1 MKKSLLALAA
11 LTAFA
16 GAASAQS
23 SVTLFGVVDLSA
35 RYTEYGDAG
44 QYQLATDGNA
54 SSRLGFRGVED
65 LGGGLKAGFWLE
77 GSLQADTGTMPLANI
92 DGGAGNASAIFQR
105 RATVSL
111 MGGWG
116 EIRLGR
122 DYTPTFWNWTVF
134 DPFGTNGV
142 GASTNLGLEVAGL
155 APGGSYGT
163 LVRANNTIGYF
174 LPAMGGFY
182 GQIMQSAGENVN
194 GNKITA
200 FRLGYAAG
208 PFNVAG
214 AWGTTEVTPSVDGDN
229 WNIAGSFKTGFGMF
243 SAFYGMI
250 EVGSLEQENWFLG
263 YQLPIGAFTLKASYG
278 EVDRTG
284 VPSTVR
290 CPTTGAGVSGSC
302 VAQGDADQFAL
313 GFTYDLSKRTAL
325 YGTYS
330 MVSNNGT
337 RFRAGQLVNNDAAYS
352 SLGKD
357 STGYE
362 FGVRHSF

>member
-44 QYQLATDGNA
+44 QYQLAQDGNA

-65 LGGGLKAGFWLE
+65 LGGGLKAGFWIE
-77 GSLQADTGTMPLANI
+77 GAMSADTGTAQ
-92 DGGAGNASAIFQR
+92 GQTWQR
-105 RATVSL
+105 RSTVSL
-111 MGGWG
+111 MGGFG
-116 EIRLGR
+116 EVRLGR
-122 DYTPTFWNWTVF
+122 DYTATFWNWTVF

-155 APGGSYGT
+155 TPGGSYGT
-163 LVRANNTIGYF
+163 LVRADNVIGYF

-182 GQIMQSAGENVN
+182 GQIQQSAGENTN
-194 GNKITA
+194 GNKYTG

-214 AWGTTEVTPSVDGDN
+214 SWGTTEVTNSIDGDN
-229 WNIAGSFKTGFGMF
+229 WNIAGSWKTGFGMF
-243 SAFYGMI
+243 SAFYG
-250 EVGSLEQENWFLG
+250 SLEVSTLEQTNWFLG
-263 YQLPIGAFTLKASYG
+263 YQLPIGAFTVKASWG
-278 EVDRTG
+278 EVERTG
-284 VPSTVR
+284 VP
-290 CPTTGAGVSGSC
+290 AGVLCPLNNAGVTGTC
-302 VAQGDADQFAL
+302 VSQGDADQLAL

-330 MVSNNGT
+330 MISNSGT
-337 RFRAGQLVNNDAAYS
+337 RFRTQQIQNNANVYNNLGQDA
-352 SLGKD
+352 
-357 STGYE
+357 TGYE

>member
-23 SVTLFGVVDLSA
+23 SVTLFGVVDVSA
-35 RYTEYGDAG
+35 CYTEYDDKG

-77 GSLQADTGTMPLANI
+77 GSLSADTGTMPLASIN
-92 DGGAGNASAIFQR
+92 GGSGNSAAIFQR

-163 LVRANNTIGYF
+163 LVRANNTVGYF

-182 GQIMQSAGENVN
+182 GQIM
-194 GNKITA
+194 
-200 FRLGYAAG
+200 
-208 PFNVAG
+208 
-214 AWGTTEVTPSVDGDN
+214 
-229 WNIAGSFKTGFGMF
+229 
-243 SAFYGMI
+243 
-250 EVGSLEQENWFLG
+250 
-263 YQLPIGAFTLKASYG
+263 
-278 EVDRTG
+278 
-284 VPSTVR
+284 
-290 CPTTGAGVSGSC
+290 
-302 VAQGDADQFAL
+302 
-313 GFTYDLSKRTAL
+313 
-325 YGTYS
+325 
-330 MVSNNGT
+330 
-337 RFRAGQLVNNDAAYS
+337 
-352 SLGKD
+352 
-357 STGYE
+357 
-362 FGVRHSF
+362 